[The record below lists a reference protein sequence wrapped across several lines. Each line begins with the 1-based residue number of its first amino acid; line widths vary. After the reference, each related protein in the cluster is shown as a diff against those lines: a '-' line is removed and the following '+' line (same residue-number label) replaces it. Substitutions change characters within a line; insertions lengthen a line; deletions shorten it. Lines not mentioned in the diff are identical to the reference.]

1 MTSPRDQ
8 FFSPL
13 RSDKGWKGCRGN
25 LSQLSRLGQS
35 SGLSSGPLPP
45 GEQPLLQRRLWTPS
59 RGLLSPPSALAAG
72 IFLGSYRGE
81 PGGAPG
87 GKTQNS
93 VGVPWHCGQQ
103 KLLTLT
109 RVLTQAQSYV
119 SIIKVLLPAHLP
131 TCSCSRWADPG
142 LTPYIL
148 CLSRLWSGCLCAPHF
163 SMLPSKVDF
172 RLFSFSW
179 FYGWKWTFQSSV
191 CQSWNQ
197 EFRALK
203 NEDRKAAGTQIL
215 TISAAPPSLVKS
227 WVYYG
232 LFLCS
237 WGTASSFFPS
247 RLAGNTSGILLLRMS
262 QHHLYW
268 WMFSLEVG
276 LWWTPLFWALKSLAV
291 LLSSNFMLSDEN
303 CEDILHSNTHRGGR
317 VIRMSSQLFQGYS
330 CVWFQQFDSD
340 LCKHDFLWICPIWG
354 SLGCLNVLL
363 FVLTN
368 LWHVS
373 NYFLTTL
380 FLSGILMA

>member
-142 LTPYIL
+142 LTPTSFVSPDFEVVVCVLLTSQCFQAKLIL
-148 CLSRLWSGCLCAPHF
+148 GCSVFPGFMDESEL
-163 SMLPSKVDF
+163 SKVLYI
-172 RLFSFSW
+172 RAETRSF
-179 FYGWKWTFQSSV
+179 
-191 CQSWNQ
+191 
-197 EFRALK
+197 
-203 NEDRKAAGTQIL
+203 
-215 TISAAPPSLVKS
+215 
-227 WVYYG
+227 
-232 LFLCS
+232 
-237 WGTASSFFPS
+237 
-247 RLAGNTSGILLLRMS
+247 
-262 QHHLYW
+262 
-268 WMFSLEVG
+268 
-276 LWWTPLFWALKSLAV
+276 
-291 LLSSNFMLSDEN
+291 
-303 CEDILHSNTHRGGR
+303 
-317 VIRMSSQLFQGYS
+317 VI
-330 CVWFQQFDSD
+330 
-340 LCKHDFLWICPIWG
+340 
-354 SLGCLNVLL
+354 
-363 FVLTN
+363 
-368 LWHVS
+368 
-373 NYFLTTL
+373 
-380 FLSGILMA
+380 